1 MPAQYTFA
9 IRLGKVLAMAV
20 FASDEQLYR
29 VLQQVFNKLKE
40 EPDKLAPFTQSN
52 LVIRLLLSDPAAEV
66 LLDGR
71 QPPLE
76 VFFGP
81 RPGQANLEF
90 SMSAD
95 LLHRLWMNEESTSEA
110 FFSGRIKSKGSLLR
124 ATHFVNLFRHVEAV
138 YPAIATEHGLREA

>member
-1 MPAQYTFA
+1 
-9 IRLGKVLAMAV
+9 MAV
-20 FASDEQLYR
+20 FASEQQLYD
-29 VLQQVFNKLKE
+29 VLQSVFKRLSADPEKI
-40 EPDKLAPFTQSN
+40 APFTHSN
-52 LVIRLLLSDPAAEV
+52 LVIRLVLSNPTAEV

-76 VFFGP
+76 VFYGP

-95 LLHRLWMNEESTSEA
+95 LLHRIWMDEESTSTA

-124 ATHFVNLFRHVEAV
+124 ASHLIDLFRHIEEI
-138 YPAIATEHGLREA
+138 YPAIAAEHQLL